1 MTFHLVA
8 WAVLLDGQGRV
19 LLGRRSGAS
28 YADGLWGLP
37 GGHVEAGETLAGA
50 AAREAAE
57 EVGVTLDPAALA
69 CLGVAR
75 YDLDGSQGLDVFF
88 EARSWAGK
96 PRPLDKTSEVAWF
109 APTDLPDDALPWL
122 GAALDLHLRGGV
134 RLAEQVDGMA
144 QVRALPLAVVGR
156 PD

>member
-57 EVGVTLDPAALA
+57 EVGVSLDPAALA

-88 EARSWAGK
+88 EARTWVGT
-96 PRPLDKTSEVAWF
+96 PRPLEKTSEVGWF
-109 APTDLPDDALPWL
+109 DPGDLPDDALPWL
-122 GAALDLHLRGGV
+122 GRALALHLLGGV

-144 QVRALPLAVVGR
+144 QVQALRVASPAR
-156 PD
+156 

>member
-8 WAVLLDGQGRV
+8 WAVLLDDRGRV
-19 LLGRRSGAS
+19 LLGRRSGTS

-50 AAREAAE
+50 AVREAAE
-57 EVGVTLDPAALA
+57 EVGVSLDPAALA

-75 YDLDGSQGLDVFF
+75 YDLDGTQGLDVFF
-88 EARSWAGK
+88 EARVWVGT
-96 PRPLDKTSEVAWF
+96 PRPLEKTSEVGWF
-109 APTDLPDDALPWL
+109 APGDLPPDALPWL
-122 GAALDLHLRGGV
+122 GAALALHLRDGV

-144 QVRALPLAVVGR
+144 QVQALRLA
-156 PD
+156 PTAH